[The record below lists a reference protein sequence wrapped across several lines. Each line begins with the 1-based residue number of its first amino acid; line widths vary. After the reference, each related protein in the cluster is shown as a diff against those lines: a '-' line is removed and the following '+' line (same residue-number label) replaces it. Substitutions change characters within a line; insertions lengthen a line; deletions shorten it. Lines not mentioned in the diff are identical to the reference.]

1 MGGSVCLDTSVSEY
15 CPRYCHLSWGVD
27 SYYLLLLCERRINGA
42 WSTANQLLLWCVR
55 FCSFIIH
62 FMCGYGLTITAT
74 DFDTDGFVALL
85 GRRCVLFSDLF
96 CRSDQ
101 NVWSLKNWKLC
112 CGIIA
117 VNHISSIILKS
128 TGRNIF
134 RLPVAKYT
142 RFSPNWQ
149 FCSFLNQWLCPSAT
163 GRFCWGI
170 WNMCLMK
177 HLYIINE
184 LENDLGIYSAWIVG
198 RGRCWKSHCAAPY
211 GRPTA
216 RRHAVSHCEN

>member
-1 MGGSVCLDTSVSEY
+1 MVGSVCLDTSVSEY
-15 CPRYCHLSWGVD
+15 WPRYCHLSWGVD

-85 GRRCVLFSDLF
+85 GRRCVIFSDLF

-149 FCSFLNQWLCPSAT
+149 FCSSLNQWLCPSAT
-163 GRFCWGI
+163 LTWVILLRDMEHVPYETFIYYQWAREWSGYLFSMNCRERA
-170 WNMCLMK
+170 L
-177 HLYIINE
+177 
-184 LENDLGIYSAWIVG
+184 LEISLRSPVWSSNCPQTC
-198 RGRCWKSHCAAPY
+198 R
-211 GRPTA
+211 
-216 RRHAVSHCEN
+216 